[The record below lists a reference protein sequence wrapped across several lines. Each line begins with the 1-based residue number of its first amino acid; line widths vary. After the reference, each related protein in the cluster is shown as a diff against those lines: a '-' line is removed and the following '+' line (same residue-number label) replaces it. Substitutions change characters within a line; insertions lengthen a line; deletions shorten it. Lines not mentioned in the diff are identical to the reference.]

1 MNNFKFFQ
9 EKQID
14 FRLVNENLTLLNNNQ
29 NTFVFNQNVRHDV
42 CDYLFQINENEPVS
56 LGRTYNNGDLTLTL
70 SPHENANITFSDN
83 NNNTF
88 KIFTRPVE

>member
-29 NTFVFNQNVRHDV
+29 NVRYDV
-42 CDYLFQINENEPVS
+42 CDYLFQINDNEPVS
-56 LGRTYNNGDLTLTL
+56 MGRTYNNGDFTLTL
-70 SPHENANITFSDN
+70 SPHENANIIFSDN